1 MKKSTS
7 IALIVL
13 VQALLLAAGAF
24 AALTVSSPHY
34 DETSGFVC
42 TTCHTTHLTLGSTG
56 YNNTCQ
62 SCHRPGDPAAGA
74 KPITPADAA
83 NPFGIHSTSGISKMY
98 QTSHRWDG
106 SDTNP
111 AAGAQPPLQAQMTT
125 SNLRARTQGQLAC
138 VRCHNQHSNTNGHF
152 LRMANDSDQ
161 MCLDC
166 HRSRNTTDAT
176 KGTHPVGVSYDGTK
190 AGFKPIPSISGNTTA
205 DLNNYLKNG
214 TVSCTT
220 CHGVHFTDSRSSTVD
235 GSDNFANLSSSDGYL
250 LRTDKRGK
258 NPGAGFDSTLN
269 ICTNCHANKS
279 SHNLKGQDIQC
290 ADCHG
295 AHIEFDK
302 NDPSGSKGINI
313 KLLRRNVNPGS
324 NGSGRIFYR
333 YTASRREYKNADNTG
348 VCQGCHAVPPSGGIY
363 PSEHDSSDARTCN
376 SCHFHSSANGSFSG
390 ACTACHGYPPTTA
403 TLGGSTGLAVP
414 ATGATSTL
422 PGGHDRHAKQRYMGC
437 NTCHTGYAAKSMP
450 SNSIDIGFSINGTNF
465 PGFGGNVSGGIF
477 NGTTLNSGYTWSGGP
492 GTTVTSGNPVITC
505 NVYCHGSTLTGG
517 NATPPT
523 WTITDGS
530 QRSCGTCH
538 GVSSATAPVTASHTR
553 HAKDNTIPCATCHG
567 AHDNNDH
574 VNGSVEWNLS
584 GLGGGATYK
593 GAVSGGTGTVAPSAS
608 FGSCANISCHSS
620 GQAAD
625 GSTSP
630 LTYGTP
636 VWGGSLSCGDCH
648 KNMKS
653 DAAAPGSH
661 VQHAQTASIA
671 CATCHDGYTEASVNT
686 ATHSNGSINL
696 AFSGAAAATT
706 YSQGA
711 THPLGNGYGTCS
723 TASCH
728 ANVYGTGTVTTPVWG
743 TASGCTACHTTPI
756 ASTGP
761 ATGSHAKHNVTDCS
775 LCHTGATTNAAT
787 PTANHIDGN
796 IDVTNGYPA
805 NVAKHAAGSYTGTC
819 STASCHANV
828 YGSGTVTTPV
838 WGTASGCTACHT
850 TPIASTGPATGSHAK
865 HSVTDCSLCHA
876 GATTSTALPTANHID
891 GNIDVTNGYPANV
904 AKHAIGTYT
913 GTCSTA
919 SCHANVYGTG
929 TMTTPAWG
937 TTAGCS
943 ACHTTPIGATGPA
956 TGSHV
961 VHNIS
966 TCTACHNAGT
976 TATTVPGTGHANG
989 FIDVTNGYPA
999 NVTKHAAGTYT
1010 GTCSTAICHGQGAPT
1025 WGATS
1030 AAPVNGFP
1038 YSSAQCG
1045 KCHAQQGSV
1054 TAGTPFYST
1063 AIPKVTSNLDAKVGA
1078 HTAHISASE
1087 SLHPGLGCI
1096 DCHGTVALNDPTH
1109 MKGSTTFN
1117 WSALAKTGNLSP
1129 SYDPTTGKCSNVY
1142 CHGGAMPGGD
1152 TSGSNRTP
1160 TWNNPNYLPATLTV
1174 AGCSTCHGFP
1184 PSASVGHPAV
1194 TIPAGFPTTA
1204 AIGGTCNCHDNINP
1218 LGNSYATIFVDN
1230 TKHINGTLEGGA
1242 CNACHGYPPVSAT
1255 FTGAG
1260 VQNNWSSART
1270 ENYAGGGGAHS
1281 VNAHVSKLAK
1291 HNDGFAFCVNC
1302 HSPADHLTSPEVF
1315 KPSTNIKVSVDQ
1327 RYRFEAAKQFKYTS
1341 NRLDDASHVT
1351 GNCSN
1356 SSCHFGASP
1365 KWDPAH

>member
-1 MKKSTS
+1 MGSIKAWKKRQLHLVIGFLLVALFSLSAGSAYAGTVITKCNDCHGMPPKDAARKGNPTFQADVSATVGSHQKHLGATPVANDCVVCHGGTAITATDHQNGVINMASPISGGTYGKGVFFNQTS
-7 IALIVL
+7 IP
-13 VQALLLAAGAF
+13 LLNATARCSNVTCHADPYSAGTVTTPIWGSAAANCSACHTTPIGATGPATGGH
-24 AALTVSSPHY
+24 AAHS
-34 DETSGFVC
+34 FVC
-42 TTCHTTHLTLGSTG
+42 TSCHTSGTTATSMPSSGHIDTNITVVNVGYPATVAKHAAGSGYSTCSTAACHINVYGSGTVTTPVWGASAGCSACHAVAIDATGPATGSHVAHNNPTCTDCHNAGTTSTTKPNSGHLDGTITVTNGYPVTAKHAVGSYTGTCNTAVCHADVYGAGTMTTPVWGTSAGCSACHTTPIAATGPATGSHVAHNNPTCTDCHNAGTTATTVPSTG
-56 YNNTCQ
+56 HADGNIDVTNGYPANVPKHAAGTYTGTCSTA
-62 SCHRPGDPAAGA
+62 SCHADVYSAGSMTTPVWGTTAGCSACHTIPIAATGPATGSHVKHNNPTCTVCHNAGTTATTVPNTGHADGNIDVTNGYPANVTKHAAG
-74 KPITPADAA
+74 TYT
-83 NPFGIHSTSGISKMY
+83 GTCSTAS
-98 QTSHRWDG
+98 
-106 SDTNP
+106 
-111 AAGAQPPLQAQMTT
+111 
-125 SNLRARTQGQLAC
+125 
-138 VRCHNQHSNTNGHF
+138 
-152 LRMANDSDQ
+152 
-161 MCLDC
+161 
-166 HRSRNTTDAT
+166 
-176 KGTHPVGVSYDGTK
+176 
-190 AGFKPIPSISGNTTA
+190 
-205 DLNNYLKNG
+205 
-214 TVSCTT
+214 
-220 CHGVHFTDSRSSTVD
+220 
-235 GSDNFANLSSSDGYL
+235 
-250 LRTDKRGK
+250 
-258 NPGAGFDSTLN
+258 
-269 ICTNCHANKS
+269 CHAN
-279 SHNLKGQDIQC
+279 
-290 ADCHG
+290 
-295 AHIEFDK
+295 
-302 NDPSGSKGINI
+302 
-313 KLLRRNVNPGS
+313 VY
-324 NGSGRIFYR
+324 GSGTVATPVWGA
-333 YTASRREYKNADNTG
+333 TA
-348 VCQGCHAVPPSGGIY
+348 
-363 PSEHDSSDARTCN
+363 
-376 SCHFHSSANGSFSG
+376 AN
-390 ACTACHGYPPTTA
+390 CTACHTTPIA
-403 TLGGSTGLAVP
+403 STGP
-414 ATGATSTL
+414 ATGS
-422 PGGHDRHAKQRYMGC
+422 HAKHNVTDC
-437 NTCHTGYAAKSMP
+437 SLCHTGATTSAAMP
-450 SNSIDIGFSINGTNF
+450 TANHANGNID
-465 PGFGGNVSGGIF
+465 VAD
-477 NGTTLNSGYTWSGGP
+477 GYPS
-492 GTTVTSGNPVITC
+492 
-505 NVYCHGSTLTGG
+505 
-517 NATPPT
+517 
-523 WTITDGS
+523 
-530 QRSCGTCH
+530 
-538 GVSSATAPVTASHTR
+538 
-553 HAKDNTIPCATCHG
+553 
-567 AHDNNDH
+567 
-574 VNGSVEWNLS
+574 
-584 GLGGGATYK
+584 
-593 GAVSGGTGTVAPSAS
+593 TVAKHAA
-608 FGSCANISCHSS
+608 GS
-620 GQAAD
+620 
-625 GSTSP
+625 
-630 LTYGTP
+630 
-636 VWGGSLSCGDCH
+636 
-648 KNMKS
+648 
-653 DAAAPGSH
+653 
-661 VQHAQTASIA
+661 
-671 CATCHDGYTEASVNT
+671 YT
-686 ATHSNGSINL
+686 
-696 AFSGAAAATT
+696 
-706 YSQGA
+706 
-711 THPLGNGYGTCS
+711 GTCS